1 VRTFE
6 DFHDMTLQERAEVL
20 QQVAG
25 FSSAEVQDVEMV
37 LEMMPSVTVEV
48 RCETEGEEGIQEGDI
63 VTVHAW
69 ITLKRANGLV
79 GALPH
84 APSFPFHKEENFWFL
99 LADAASNDVWF
110 SQKVNF
116 MDEAAAITGAS
127 KTIEDTMEGSGAS
140 VRETSAAVREAVE
153 KVRGGSRLVMGKLPA
168 PAEGNY
174 NLTCYCLCDSWIG
187 CDKKTS
193 LKVKVLKRTRAGT
206 RGGLVSEEGPI
217 AEDGIEEEE
226 ENVEEEYDDDY
237 ESEYSEDEEDE
248 KDTKKKGPAAN
259 GKVQKKGSSSESSG
273 SDEE

>member
-1 VRTFE
+1 
-6 DFHDMTLQERAEVL
+6 
-20 QQVAG
+20 
-25 FSSAEVQDVEMV
+25 
-37 LEMMPSVTVEV
+37 
-48 RCETEGEEGIQEGDI
+48 
-63 VTVHAW
+63 
-69 ITLKRANGLV
+69 
-79 GALPH
+79 
-84 APSFPFHKEENFWFL
+84 
-99 LADAASNDVWF
+99 
-110 SQKVNF
+110 

-226 ENVEEEYDDDY
+226 ENEEEEYDDDY